1 MLLDTACSY
10 VPRERGSIRL
20 HRTGSYPLFARASAD
35 RSTNQSILS
44 TANPLGGDSLS
55 HPTAWRSCLSLY
67 IYISWKGYS
76 TDCRYVTR
84 HIFWREW
91 ISVDFVWSLSTP
103 DSTFPSH
110 THQTKKK
117 WEKIFMSRAQIR
129 FGIHRNFSFF
139 CCYRADFFH
148 LQTPSSLMCSSS
160 TYYFRLVRACNTP
173 ESTAL
178 EVVLL

>member
-76 TDCRYVTR
+76 TDCRYVAAT

-117 WEKIFMSRAQIR
+117 NGKRFLCREPKSGLVSIGIFPFFVVTEQI
-129 FGIHRNFSFF
+129 SFI
-139 CCYRADFFH
+139 
-148 LQTPSSLMCSSS
+148 
-160 TYYFRLVRACNTP
+160 FRP
-173 ESTAL
+173 PPP
-178 EVVLL
+178 LLPDV